1 MKSFLQIIIIASLLI
16 ASLSP
21 AIAQKVG
28 TTSLQFLKVMPNAR
42 ATGMGDAFVTL
53 ATGSDAVFWNPA
65 GLSIATTQEISTNM
79 TIWLF
84 DTKQSALAYS
94 YPMGDAGSL
103 GLQLQY
109 VDFGEIEETRVDHLG
124 RVWTGDGGVYYNPG
138 LTGRTFSPK
147 SYLIGITY
155 ARNLTSKFSTGLTI
169 KYASE
174 NLWND
179 PEVVVNVPG
188 QLPGSFTQE
197 TYKTNARLFLFD
209 FGMRYNTGY
218 HTIQLAAAVQN
229 FGPQVQ
235 FAKEY
240 FPAPLIFRLGV
251 SGDLIGPDALLS
263 VNENNKITASFDL
276 IQPNDYLQQM
286 NLGFEYTF
294 ANIFSL
300 RTGYK
305 FNYDTDGLTFGAG
318 VTHELMNIPITFD
331 YSYGNMG
338 QYLSSVH
345 RISLGVK
352 LQ

>member
-1 MKSFLQIIIIASLLI
+1 MKSFFHILILASLLI
-16 ASLSP
+16 AAVAPTS
-21 AIAQKVG
+21 AQKVG

-42 ATGMGDAFVTL
+42 ATGMGEAFVTL
-53 ATGSDAVFWNPA
+53 ANGSDAMFWNPA
-65 GLSIATTQEISTNM
+65 GLSLATTQEISTNM

-84 DTKQSALAYS
+84 DTKQSALSYAY
-94 YPMGDAGSL
+94 PLGDVGTI
-103 GLQLQY
+103 GVQLQY

-124 RVWTGDGGVYYNPG
+124 RVWPGDGSVYYNPG

-147 SYLIGITY
+147 SYLVGITY
-155 ARNLTSKFSTGLTI
+155 ARNLTSKFSTGITI

-179 PEVVVNVPG
+179 AEVVVNVPG

-197 TYKTNARLFLFD
+197 SYKTNARLFLFD
-209 FGMRYNTGY
+209 FGMKYMTGY
-218 HTIQLAAAVQN
+218 HSLQLAAAVQN

-240 FPAPLIFRLGV
+240 FPAPMIFRLGA
-251 SGDLIGPDALLS
+251 SADLMGPDALLS
-263 VNENNKITASFDL
+263 VNEKNRITASFDL

-294 ANIFSL
+294 SDMFSL
-300 RTGYK
+300 RSGYK
-305 FNYDTDGLTFGAG
+305 FNYDTDGITFGAG
-318 VTHELMNIPITFD
+318 VAHELMNIPFTFD
-331 YSYGNMG
+331 YSYGHMG
-338 QYLSSVH
+338 EYLVAVH